1 MRNSLYAATLNR
13 KGRVNVNTLAHE
25 TGIKPN
31 SMLRALVDLRT
42 QKGIQYSY
50 DAETGDIVFGE
61 DVKYNQSTEFTSP
74 MSKKQAA
81 VVFPTAD
88 ATFCPYCGHKTP
100 AGSQFC
106 ENCGSQLTIQP
117 SQPPVQPPPPPVEPP
132 AMPPSTPTPAAAQ
145 VPQTPPVSPPE
156 PSPEPSIAPETPPSL
171 ISGYFAIPES
181 NVRLDIPA
189 GKQTII
195 IGREDPVS
203 GIFPDIDLDQHSGQD
218 LGVGRRHAQMTL
230 QAGQLL
236 IEDLD
241 SVNGTVVNKQKIP
254 PRTLKPVQDGDEI
267 RLGKLVL
274 IFHSK

>member
-1 MRNSLYAATLNR
+1 MSVTTCPSCNASVPPGAVFCDNCGY
-13 KGRVNVNTLAHE
+13 
-25 TGIKPN
+25 
-31 SMLRALVDLRT
+31 DLRSADD
-42 QKGIQYSY
+42 QPQ
-50 DAETGDIVFGE
+50 APAQETYQVSPPDGDI
-61 DVKYNQSTEFTSP
+61 N
-74 MSKKQAA
+74 
-81 VVFPTAD
+81 
-88 ATFCPYCGHKTP
+88 CPSCGHP
-100 AGSQFC
+100 NIAGSAFC

-171 ISGYFAIPES
+171 VSGYFAIPES